1 MNSTVTDY
9 CFCTLALGK
18 KYRILAQQLATDL
31 AKYCPKTFIFVY
43 TDNPN
48 DFRFSNNVLA
58 FKHRQQGT
66 LLCYNDKR
74 LVLAKALS
82 KFRAAICIDADT
94 RILADI
100 PDDLQWQPGI
110 TVGHSENLVEHAQKY
125 NPERLESLR
134 KLASKLDLPFEK
146 VNYVGE
152 SLFVITRDSGKEIE
166 FFNYWGRVGRYLEF
180 QGIHGG
186 EGNAMGLAAAKVG
199 WTIHRDGWQTV
210 KQATQHIDASYMLT
224 PSSSWDKWKLRLSY
238 HYRLNFARLTA
249 LNDFEFFY
257 R

>member
-1 MNSTVTDY
+1 MSSMTIDY

-31 AKYCPKTFIFVY
+31 AKYCPKAFIYVY
-43 TDNPN
+43 TDNVN
-48 DFRFSNNVLA
+48 DFGSYNNVLA

-94 RILADI
+94 RITADI
-100 PDDLQWQPGI
+100 PDDLQWEPGI
-110 TVGHSENLVEHAQKY
+110 TVGHCKNLVEHAQKY
-125 NPERLESLR
+125 NPERLESLQ
-134 KLASKLDLPFEK
+134 KLASKLGLPLEK

-152 SLFVITRDSGKEIE
+152 SLFVITRDNGKEIE
-166 FFNYWGRVGRYLEF
+166 FFNYWGKVGRFLEF

-199 WTIHRDGWQTV
+199 WVVHHSGWETV
-210 KQATQHIDASYMLT
+210 KQATHHIDASYIPT
-224 PSSSWDKWKLRLSY
+224 PSSSWDTWKLRLTY
-238 HYRLNFARLTA
+238 HSRLNFARFKA